1 MNPAPYNPGS
11 GIVIPEENPITKEM
25 IAGFAGRRWLIVLLV
40 FLGTVAGTYCVLS
53 LMTEKYETESKIIVK
68 LGRENVDP
76 PATARGNVL
85 VTGLRLQDAANE
97 IQILRSS
104 ELLGQVVDEVGIEA
118 FRAKP
123 AQPTS
128 LAGWA
133 KYYVKSAVK
142 SVKRGYDEAL
152 IALDL
157 KKRLGERELAIETVR
172 EGTQVEL
179 EKDTDVIGIR
189 TRLPDY
195 TLSEKIQRSMIAV
208 YLARRGGVR
217 QDDGVREFL
226 DAETQE
232 ARRSLAQIE
241 GRIQDLKGRK
251 SITSLQEQQS
261 LLLREL
267 RDLTSA
273 SIQTRTEIAGLE
285 QQAQELRSRI
295 AETPREIRASQQEVP
310 NPLVNSLRERLVN
323 LRAQLSTTSNK
334 YQPDSV
340 VVVNLRKEI
349 ADLEAQLQ
357 AETSTR
363 PGTVTYE
370 VNPLRQSLEK
380 SLQETAVALAGAR
393 SKLEQQSRSLDQLR
407 RELRELDAAQGTLQ
421 DAERT
426 RVAEEERYLNLVKKR
441 QAAHLDSELL
451 DKRISNVNVL
461 QQPASTPAPV
471 YPRKLL
477 IFYISLGV
485 GLLLGVIV
493 ALIVE
498 YLDPSVRD
506 ARRAELI
513 LQAPCLG
520 VVGYGAGQAGSR

>member
-1 MNPAPYNPGS
+1 MNNPS
-11 GIVIPEENPITKEM
+11 SSIIVPEENPITKEM
-25 IAGFAGRRWLIVLLV
+25 ITGFFSRQWLIILLV
-40 FLGTVAGTYCVLS
+40 FVGTVVGTYSVLS
-53 LMTEKYETESKIIVK
+53 VMTEKYETESKVLVK

-76 PATARGNVL
+76 PATVRGSVL

-104 ELLGQVVDEVGIEA
+104 ELLGQVVDEVSLEA

-123 AQPTS
+123 AQPAS
-128 LAGWA
+128 LVGWA

-152 IALDL
+152 ITLDL

-195 TLSEKIQRSMIAV
+195 TLAEKIQRSMIAV

-232 ARRSLAQIE
+232 ARRSLSQIE

-267 RDLTSA
+267 RDLTSS
-273 SIQTRTEIAGLE
+273 SIQARTEIAGFE

-295 AETPREIRASQQEVP
+295 SEAPREIRASQQEVP

-334 YQPDSV
+334 YQSDSV

-349 ADLEAQLQ
+349 TDLEAQLQ

-380 SLQETAVALAGAR
+380 NLQETMVALAGAR
-393 SKLEQQSRSLDQLR
+393 SKLDQQMRSLEQLR
-407 RELRELDAAQGTLQ
+407 RELRELDATQGTLQ

-441 QAAHLDSELL
+441 QAAHLDNELL
-451 DKRISNVNVL
+451 DKKISNVNVL

-485 GLLLGVIV
+485 GLLLGVII

-498 YLDPSVRD
+498 YFDPSIRD
-506 ARRAELI
+506 VRRAELI

-520 VVGYGAGQAGSR
+520 VVDYGSSPAGSR